1 MPKTKLSLAERKQL
15 LEETKQKLRLQQEAR
30 TIARIE
36 ELEIEACERLGRQ
49 LQFEHKE
56 LNGELECSETDTAR
70 QYTLYLSDV
79 EEDLNHSSTVE
90 TVSIVKSS
98 SLLETPD

>member
-1 MPKTKLSLAERKQL
+1 MPRTKPSLAERKRL

-36 ELEIEACERLGRQ
+36 QLSLKASEKLGRQ
-49 LQFEHKE
+49 LHTEQLE
-56 LNGELECSETDTAR
+56 LNTELDS
-70 QYTLYLSDV
+70 
-79 EEDLNHSSTVE
+79 EEDLASEQSSSSTVE
-90 TVSIVKSS
+90 TVNINKSS